1 MERMI
6 LIICLLCALATFR
19 PCIAQDSSHLRIPP
33 KVNLLK
39 PEILSSGFIDVI
51 TNGQVNASARLI
63 RIFLGEP
70 GKLAI
75 PLSIYS
81 GVSSGNFSGQQNLGV
96 RSNEQLINGFIN
108 PLSGLVNFSFE
119 GKFCLSKKKQLTS
132 AGFLYQ
138 SGFRVMTGYKVGQPG
153 DPLTGRP
160 INFFNSYGSG
170 GIYFQTG
177 AWEKNDSGN
186 MGIFWLTV
194 RYIGCYSTPKSLREV
209 IPGITSGLYYGWS
222 IGGGVEINN
231 LVNVKIIYYKYRREP
246 ELGFILPLCQFS
258 FHYALRQ

>member
-1 MERMI
+1 MI
-6 LIICLLCALATFR
+6 LIICLLLAPATFR
-19 PCIAQDSSHLRIPP
+19 HCNAQDSSHLRALSKKNNP
-33 KVNLLK
+33 K

-81 GVSSGNFSGQQNLGV
+81 GVSSGNFSGQQNLGL

-119 GKFCLSKKKQLTS
+119 GKIVFGHKMQLTS

-138 SGFRVMTGYKVGQPG
+138 SGFRVMTGYKVGPPG

-160 INFFNSYGSG
+160 INFFNSYISG

-186 MGIFWLTV
+186 MGIFWMAA

-209 IPGITSGLYYGWS
+209 IPGISSGFYHGWS
-222 IGGGVEINN
+222 FGGGIDINN
-231 LVNVKIIYYKYRREP
+231 LVNVKVIYYKYIREP
-246 ELGFILPLCQFS
+246 EFGYVLPICQFS
-258 FHYALRQ
+258 FHYALRP